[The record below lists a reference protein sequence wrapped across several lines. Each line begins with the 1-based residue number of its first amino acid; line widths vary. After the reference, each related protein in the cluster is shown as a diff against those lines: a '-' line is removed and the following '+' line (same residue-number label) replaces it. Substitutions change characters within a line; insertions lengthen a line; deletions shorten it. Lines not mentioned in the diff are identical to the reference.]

1 MSTALYDTLRALIR
15 EELGALRVSELGLV
29 QAVLPA
35 DPDNYAATVALHGS
49 DLVLDAV
56 PLLTAR
62 KGVASVPD
70 VGDLVLVSF
79 VGGDL
84 NHPVILGTLYN
95 DEDRPPPNDAGQF
108 VIHLPGGA
116 DQGSALRLE
125 LHEADPQR
133 AVLKVGAACTLTVQD
148 DDPVLTVDV
157 GGQAAIEISRAGNVS
172 LSSNGNL
179 TLKGAGN
186 VNLEAS
192 GTLTLKGAVI
202 NLN

>member
-15 EELGALRVSELGLV
+15 EELGALRVSELGVV

-35 DPDNYAATVALHGS
+35 DPDNYSATVALRDS
-49 DLVLDAV
+49 ALVLDAV

-70 VGDLVLVSF
+70 VGDLVLVGF

-84 NHPVILGTLYN
+84 NRPVILGTLYN
-95 DEDRPPPNDAGQF
+95 DEDRPPPNDKGQF
-108 VIHLPGGA
+108 VIHLPGSA
-116 DQGSALRLE
+116 DEGSALRLE
-125 LHEADPQR
+125 LHEAGPQR
-133 AVLKVGAACTLTVQD
+133 AVLKVGDACTLTVQD
-148 DDPVLTVDV
+148 DDPVVTVDV
-157 GGQAAIEISRAGNVS
+157 GGQTSIEINRAGNVS
-172 LSSNGNL
+172 LEGGGNL

-186 VNLEAS
+186 VTLEAG
-192 GTLTLKGAVI
+192 GTLSLKGAVI

>member
-15 EELGALRVSELGLV
+15 EELGAQRVSELGVV

-35 DPDNYAATVALHGS
+35 DPDNYAATVALRDS
-49 DLVLDAV
+49 QLVLDAV

-70 VGDLVLVSF
+70 VGDLVLVGF

-84 NHPVILGTLYN
+84 NRPVILGTLYN
-95 DEDRPPPNDAGQF
+95 DQDRPPPNEQGQF
-108 VIHLPGGA
+108 VIHLPGSA
-116 DQGSALRLE
+116 DEGSALRLE
-125 LHEADPQR
+125 MHEAGPLR
-133 AVLKVGAACTLTVQD
+133 AVLKVGSACTLTVQD
-148 DDPVLTVDV
+148 DDPVVTVDV
-157 GGQAAIEISRAGNVS
+157 GGQTSIEINRAGNVS
-172 LSSNGNL
+172 LEGGGNL

-186 VNLEAS
+186 VTLEAG
-192 GTLTLKGAVI
+192 GTLSLKGAVI

>member
-15 EELGALRVSELGLV
+15 EELGAQRNSELGTV

-35 DPDNYAATVALHGS
+35 DPDNYAATVALRGS

-56 PLLTAR
+56 PLLTTR

-84 NHPVILGTLYN
+84 NRPVILGTLYN
-95 DEDRPPPNDAGQF
+95 DEDRPPPNAAGQF
-108 VIHLPGGA
+108 VIHLPGGE
-116 DQGSALRLE
+116 SESKALRLE

-133 AVLKVGAACTLTVQD
+133 AVLKVGDACTLTVQD
-148 DDPVLTVDV
+148 DDPVVTLDV
-157 GGQAAIEISRAGNVS
+157 GGQAAIEITRAGNVS
-172 LSSNGNL
+172 LSGGGNL
-179 TLKGAGN
+179 TLKGTGN
-186 VNLEAS
+186 VTLEAG
-192 GTLTLKGAVI
+192 GTLALKGAVI

>member
-15 EELGALRVSELGLV
+15 EELGTWRGSELGVV

-35 DPDNYAATVALHGS
+35 DPDNYAATVELRAS

-84 NHPVILGTLYN
+84 NSPVILGTLYN
-95 DEDRPPPNDAGQF
+95 DEDRPPPNDAGQY
-108 VIHLPGGA
+108 VVHLPGGA
-116 DQGSALRLE
+116 DAADALRLE
-125 LHEADPQR
+125 LHEAGPQR
-133 AVLKVGAACTLTVQD
+133 AVLKVGDACTLTVQD
-148 DDPVLTVDV
+148 DDPVVTVDV
-157 GGQAAIEISRAGNVS
+157 GGQAAIEISRSGNVS
-172 LSSNGNL
+172 VQGGGNL
-179 TLKGAGN
+179 TLKGSGN
-186 VNLEAS
+186 VTLEAG
-192 GTLTLKGAVI
+192 GTLALKGAVI

>member
-15 EELGALRVSELGLV
+15 EELGTWRGSELGVV
-29 QAVLPA
+29 QAVLPS
-35 DPDNYAATVALHGS
+35 DPDNYAATVALRAS

-84 NHPVILGTLYN
+84 NRPVILGTLYN
-95 DEDRPPPNDAGQF
+95 DEDRPPPNAAGQF
-108 VIHLPGGA
+108 VIHLPGGENES
-116 DQGSALRLE
+116 DALRLE
-125 LHEADPQR
+125 LHEADPRR
-133 AVLKVGAACTLTVQD
+133 AVLKVGGACTLTVQD
-148 DDPVLTVDV
+148 DDPVVTVDV
-157 GGQAAIEISRAGNVS
+157 GGQAAIEISRSGNVT
-172 LSSNGNL
+172 LEGGGNL
-179 TLKGAGN
+179 TLKGSGN
-186 VNLEAS
+186 VTLEAG
-192 GTLTLKGAVI
+192 GTLALKGAVI